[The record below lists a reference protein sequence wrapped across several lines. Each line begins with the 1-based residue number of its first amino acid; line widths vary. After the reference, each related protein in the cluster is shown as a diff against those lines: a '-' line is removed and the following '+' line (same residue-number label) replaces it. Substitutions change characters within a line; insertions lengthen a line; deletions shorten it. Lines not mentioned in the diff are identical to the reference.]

1 MPCKSFV
8 IKKLPKKYTFIDTY
22 LKSKN
27 IVPPPNKYHAEKN
40 WCQLEKNVRPK
51 GKFLDQKKITITD
64 KIFVDDKKYKRPGPD
79 KYDFVKG
86 LQYKQGKIPGSY

>member
-1 MPCKSFV
+1 M
-8 IKKLPKKYTFIDTY
+8 
-22 LKSKN
+22 
-27 IVPPPNKYHAEKN
+27 PPPNKYHAEKN

-79 KYDFVKG
+79 KYNLVKG
-86 LQYKQGKIPGSY
+86 L